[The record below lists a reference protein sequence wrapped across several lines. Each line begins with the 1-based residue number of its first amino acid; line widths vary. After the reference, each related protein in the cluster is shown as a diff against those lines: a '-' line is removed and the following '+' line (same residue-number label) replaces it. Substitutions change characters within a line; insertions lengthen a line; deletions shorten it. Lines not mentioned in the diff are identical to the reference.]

1 MKELFNLIKNK
12 DDVYIEPVK
21 YSGDKLSEKM
31 KEIPQ
36 YLPKK
41 NFSIYIC
48 GLPKS
53 GKSTIIHSLLCGD
66 GRKIRNQNKN
76 KPKFYYKQF
85 DKVFIF
91 SPSIATQE
99 KPFKL
104 PPEQI
109 YNDYHPEIL
118 EDIITELKED
128 DNKNCCFLFDDVI
141 KSLNRNG
148 GENSRILH
156 KLLLNRR
163 HILFN
168 PNDTDAENIA
178 GCSSIISSQRF
189 NLLPAY
195 IRQSGI
201 SHLILLKI
209 NSQKDLNGIWE
220 EVANEMPFNKFK
232 NICKF
237 CWNEPH
243 NFLYIIL
250 GESINK
256 KYHKNFDL
264 IDIDEDYL
272 ED

>member
-12 DDVYIEPVK
+12 DDVYIEPIK

-104 PPEQI
+104 PLEQI
-109 YNDYHPEIL
+109 YNDYHQLIFHHRFFCLFPNLIDTIL
-118 EDIITELKED
+118 
-128 DNKNCCFLFDDVI
+128 F
-141 KSLNRNG
+141 G
-148 GENSRILH
+148 Y
-156 KLLLNRR
+156 KLLNLILVFFYGYYLYNVNRF
-163 HILFN
+163 HVLYLSFQMSVLYHQQYNVVLILK
-168 PNDTDAENIA
+168 PV
-178 GCSSIISSQRF
+178 S
-189 NLLPAY
+189 
-195 IRQSGI
+195 
-201 SHLILLKI
+201 LILLVK
-209 NSQKDLNGIWE
+209 QQL
-220 EVANEMPFNKFK
+220 
-232 NICKF
+232 
-237 CWNEPH
+237 
-243 NFLYIIL
+243 
-250 GESINK
+250 
-256 KYHKNFDL
+256 
-264 IDIDEDYL
+264 
-272 ED
+272 